1 MNVWKVL
8 SALFCLAAATSAQAG
23 PLING
28 GFEDG
33 SVNGWTT
40 GQGNRVGTPNSA
52 LTPASVLPGGSLYQ
66 GPSDHS
72 SIITA
77 GTIDPVV
84 GAALG
89 STVYSGNYSYRVE
102 DTFSGGYVSVLSQQV
117 LNYTDPN
124 IFFAWKAVLEGAHG
138 AEDAA
143 AMIIQLR
150 DDTTGQLIINRT
162 YTATNGGVD
171 NRFSELNNYFYTPD
185 WQIEQLAIDAALS
198 GHNFTVSL
206 LAADCELAGHLGYAY
221 IDGFGGQIPGNGGE
235 VPEPASAAL
244 LMLGAGG
251 LLAARRRRKG

>member
-8 SALFCLAAATSAQAG
+8 PALFLLAAATSAQAG
-23 PLING
+23 PLVNG

-40 GQGNRVGTPNSA
+40 GQGDRTSTPNSA
-52 LTPASVLPGGSLYQ
+52 LTPASVLPGGSLYD
-66 GPSDHS
+66 GPSTHS

-77 GTIDPVV
+77 GTIDPII

-102 DTFSGGYVSVLSQQV
+102 DTITGGYASVLSQSVQ
-117 LNYTDPN
+117 NYTDAN

-138 AEDAA
+138 PDEAA
-143 AMIIQLR
+143 ALIIQLR

-162 YTATNGGVD
+162 YTATAGGVD
-171 NRFSELNNYFYTPD
+171 NRFSSQNDYFYTPN

-206 LAADCELAGHLGYAY
+206 LAADCEFGGHLGYAY